1 MFFFQDDIGILIQL
15 ASIPFPQILFEQQ
28 AGRFLPIFRLFSLLE
43 FKLFGLEFTYYVLVA
58 FLIHL
63 LNCFLL
69 WKLSFQIVRNKYFSW
84 LAVSLFAVNL
94 THVESLL
101 WWSAHGELLAM
112 TFLATAFFLWYRFVT
127 TDSLRALFL
136 SIPLLLFSG
145 FTYGVGVGL
154 GIIFAAITYI
164 YKSIAKNNQKLGIFL
179 YSGVGIAC
187 AFGGIVVAKGTQS
200 QFVDPILYVA
210 KYVLFVVAGVSR
222 GVVGRLFF
230 PGFDPRHFE
239 IIPSLISFLP
249 FLLFLALYVS
259 MFRNIRTKG
268 KRIVLL
274 LLVMVVY
281 PYLWAGILR
290 AQFGLKQALAERY
303 AYVSLFFFSI
313 LFSYL
318 LSKLTHEGFIRSKWV
333 VTTFVASILVLQS
346 FVFHLKSVDFEVRPQ
361 KTKKYMEDLTEV
373 VHASDTVINL
383 PLPSYINQPY
393 HIKDLVP
400 VITVENKYRF
410 IDPKHFVCDNT
421 TKEFLRNS
429 KIYEFYLTQS
439 SDWKVRKEFSKRA
452 LYECHRDIQQSNK
465 RI

>member
-15 ASIPFPQILFEQQ
+15 ASIPFPQIIFEPQ
-28 AGRFLPIFRLFSLLE
+28 AERFLPIFRLFSLLE

-69 WKLSFQIVRNKYFSW
+69 WKLSYQIVRNKYFAW
-84 LAVSLFAVNL
+84 IAVSLFAVNL

-179 YSGVGIAC
+179 YSGVGIAS
-187 AFGGIVVAKGTQS
+187 ALSGLVVAKGTQS
-200 QFVDPILYVA
+200 QFVDPILYIG
-210 KYVLFVVAGVSR
+210 KYVSFVVAGVSR

-249 FLLFLALYVS
+249 FLLFLAVYVS
-259 MFRNIRTKG
+259 VFRNIRTKG

-313 LFSYL
+313 LFSLL
-318 LSKLTHEGFIRSKWV
+318 LSKLTRSGYIRSKWV

-361 KTKKYMEDLTEV
+361 KTKKYMQELTEV
-373 VHASDTVINL
+373 VYTSDTVINL
-383 PLPSYINQPY
+383 PLPSYVNQPY
-393 HIKDLVP
+393 RISDLVS
-400 VITVENKYRF
+400 VISNDKKHQFVE
-410 IDPKHFVCDNT
+410 PEHFVCDNT
-421 TKEFLRNS
+421 TKELLRNN

-439 SDWKVRKEFSKRA
+439 RDWEVKKKFSKEK
-452 LYECHRDIQQSNK
+452 LYECN
-465 RI
+465 